1 MVWFEILERIIGH
14 IAWPLAAYLIVRQF
28 SDEVKLL
35 FKKVKTAKIKGVE
48 LDLSHEIESIKDEA
62 ESAGITIVYPS
73 GSFPAD
79 SIKSIEA
86 APEWAFIQ
94 SWQDISNVLKKIQSE
109 KYPDLAHRSTSAQLI
124 EKLFQ
129 DDLIDDAM
137 KNLLSKLRKVR
148 NDLVHSSNPAITR
161 GEALEWLGISK
172 SVKDRLI
179 QRLTPEPVGNPST

>member
-1 MVWFEILERIIGH
+1 MEWFEILERIIGH
-14 IAWPLAAYLIVRQF
+14 IAWPLAAFLIVRQF

-48 LDLSHEIESIKDEA
+48 LDLSNEIQSIKNEA
-62 ESAGITIVYPS
+62 ESAGITILYPT

-94 SWQDISNVLKKIQSE
+94 SWQEIDNVLLKIQSE
-109 KYPDLAHRSTSAQLI
+109 RYPDMRRSGSTIAVTEELYR
-124 EKLFQ
+124 
-129 DDLIDDAM
+129 DNLIDDAL
-137 KNLLSKLRKVR
+137 KNLLHKLRKVR
-148 NDLVHSSNPAITR
+148 NGLVHAEDPDITR

-179 QRLTPEPVGNPST
+179 QRLSQA